1 LTAHRDGTS
10 LRETALK
17 LGYVS
22 AADYDRWV
30 RPEDMTRPLDG

>member
-1 LTAHRDGTS
+1 

-22 AADYDRWV
+22 AEQFDAIV
-30 RPEDMTRPLDG
+30 RPEKMTGPSR